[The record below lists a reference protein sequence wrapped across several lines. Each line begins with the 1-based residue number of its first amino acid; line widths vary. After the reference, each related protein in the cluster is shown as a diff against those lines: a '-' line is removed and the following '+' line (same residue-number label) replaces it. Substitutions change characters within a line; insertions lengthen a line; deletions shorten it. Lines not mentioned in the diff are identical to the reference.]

1 MKLYKCKHNDHGVCM
16 VNCRQFPSSDTI
28 MIIVV
33 VDAIDRIL
41 SQKKI
46 TRDHFE
52 QIRYDHELLLTLMG
66 WEIVE

>member
-1 MKLYKCKHNDHGVCM
+1 MRMYKCKHDDHGQRNVKCHAYCLRSNTYLT
-16 VNCRQFPSSDTI
+16 VNDEHGE
-28 MIIVV
+28 
-33 VDAIDRIL
+33 AL

-52 QIRYDHELLLTLMG
+52 QIRYNHELLLTLMG